1 VRPSTAELL
10 PSLEAAVG
18 PVRSLQRTASP
29 HASTATLETVRARLA
44 DGSELDLVLKSAG
57 RDTPREV
64 AFYREV
70 LAGAGLGTPRFL
82 AGSERGTGWLL
93 LAALAGGPLWQSADL
108 ESWCQ
113 AARWLGRAHRR
124 LVDDA
129 ARLRPGGR
137 LPLRGPAGAG
147 RPLRRPRRGPARLPA
162 PRPRPRLRAAPRT
175 VVHGEAFPSNV
186 LLGPAGELALVDWE
200 TAGHGPGVLDLAALS
215 AGWPP
220 AEAAR
225 IASAYAGDAAAVA
238 EGAATGAEGA
248 ATGAEGAAAA
258 AEGAT
263 AVAEGAVAD
272 ALSLLPAARLAVAV
286 RWLGEPLPAPAAGG
300 GHARRTDWWAEAAAA
315 AELLP

>member
-1 VRPSTAELL
+1 VRPSTTELL

-129 ARLRPGGR
+129 ARLRPAAGCHYEDQLERAVHCDARAAG
-137 LPLRGPAGAG
+137 LRAAC
-147 RPLRRPRRGPARLPA
+147 ATA
-162 PRPRPRLRAAPRT
+162 AAALRAAPRT

-220 AEAAR
+220 AEATR
-225 IASAYAGDAAAVA
+225 IAAAYAEGGVADAGGAVADADSAAAHTV
-238 EGAATGAEGA
+238 GATGGA
-248 ATGAEGAAAA
+248 
-258 AEGAT
+258 GAT
-263 AVAEGAVAD
+263 AEAAAAD

-286 RWLGEPLPAPAAGG
+286 RWLGEPRPAPAAGG

>member
-1 VRPSTAELL
+1 
-10 PSLEAAVG
+10 
-18 PVRSLQRTASP
+18 
-29 HASTATLETVRARLA
+29 
-44 DGSELDLVLKSAG
+44 
-57 RDTPREV
+57 
-64 AFYREV
+64 
-70 LAGAGLGTPRFL
+70 
-82 AGSERGTGWLL
+82 
-93 LAALAGGPLWQSADL
+93 
-108 ESWCQ
+108 
-113 AARWLGRAHRR
+113 
-124 LVDDA
+124 
-129 ARLRPGGR
+129 
-137 LPLRGPAGAG
+137 
-147 RPLRRPRRGPARLPA
+147 
-162 PRPRPRLRAAPRT
+162 
-175 VVHGEAFPSNV
+175 VHGEAFPSNV
-186 LLGPAGELALVDWE
+186 VLGPAGELALIDWE

>member
-10 PSLEAAVG
+10 PALEAAVG
-18 PVRSLQRTASP
+18 PVRSLERTASP
-29 HASTATLETVRARLA
+29 HASTATLETVRAALA
-44 DGSELDLVLKSAG
+44 DGSALDLVLKSAG

-70 LAGAGLGTPRFL
+70 LAGAGLGTPRLL
-82 AGSERGTGWLL
+82 AGSERGRGWLL
-93 LAALAGGPLWQSADL
+93 LEALAGGPLWQSADL
-108 ESWCQ
+108 GSWCQ
-113 AARWLGRAHRR
+113 AARWLGGAHRR
-124 LVDDA
+124 LVDRA
-129 ARLRPGGR
+129 ARLPPAAGCRYEDQLERAVRRDPR
-137 LPLRGPAGAG
+137 AADLRATCAT
-147 RPLRRPRRGPARLPA
+147 AA
-162 PRPRPRLRAAPRT
+162 AALRAAPRT

-186 LLGPAGELALVDWE
+186 VLGPTGELALIDWE

-238 EGAATGAEGA
+238 QGAATGAEGA